1 MFPEAFPLPVYLSSA
16 LSERERERQ
25 KEREIVSIGVVNGQ
39 RIYPISLTLKSRVLS
54 APLG

>member
-16 LSERERERQ
+16 LSERER
-25 KEREIVSIGVVNGQ
+25 EREIVSIGVVNGQ

-54 APLG
+54 VPLG

>member
-16 LSERERERQ
+16 LSERERERE